1 MKKAFSL
8 MLVVLVA
15 GLIVPAAWADATP
28 DGAAIYKSKCA
39 MCHGANGEGK
49 AAMKTAQF
57 PKTLAE
63 ADIVKTLEN
72 GKNKMPSFKG
82 KLSPDEISQVAKF
95 VKGLEK

>member
-1 MKKAFSL
+1 MKKSL
-8 MLVVLVA
+8 ILVLVLLVA
-15 GLIVPAAWADATP
+15 ALAVPAWADATP

-39 MCHGANGEGK
+39 MCHGASGEGK

-72 GKNKMPSFKG
+72 GKNKMPSFKT
-82 KLSPDEISQVAKF
+82 KLSADEIAQVAKF
-95 VKGLEK
+95 VKSLEK

>member
-1 MKKAFSL
+1 MKKVST
-8 MLVVLVA
+8 LVLILLVA
-15 GLIVPAAWADATP
+15 SIVVPAAWADATP

-57 PKTLAE
+57 PKTLSE

-72 GKNKMPSFKG
+72 GKNKMPSFKT
-82 KLSPDEISQVAKF
+82 KLSVDEITQVAKH
-95 VKGLEK
+95 VKSLEK

>member
-1 MKKAFSL
+1 MKKSL
-8 MLVVLVA
+8 VLVLVLLVA
-15 GLIVPAAWADATP
+15 ALTVPAFADATP

-39 MCHGANGEGK
+39 MCHGASGEGK
-49 AAMKTAQF
+49 AAMKTVQF

-82 KLSPDEISQVAKF
+82 KLSADEMAQVAKF
-95 VKGLEK
+95 VKSLEK